1 MILRVQ
7 ISKLFISNKD
17 LTFIPPLIWTES
29 FHRLFISWLNLVGRW
44 GFWPLLIYSILLF
57 NFSLLEKN
65 KDKAV
70 TVHRDAICLLNLAW
84 HLLDTQRNKRN
95 CINIHQ
101 QRSQPQCWIWS
112 IICYFGNDNSDSSAL
127 MISQYIAWLIFYS
140 YEYNLFFHFMS
151 CLSFVP
157 KIWK

>member
-1 MILRVQ
+1 MQ
-7 ISKLFISNKD
+7 EFISNKEH
-17 LTFIPPLIWTES
+17 LNFIPSLIWTEF
-29 FHRLFISWLNLVGRW
+29 FHIIYQLIESCTEMEVLTSVYLFYFAIWLQFAR
-44 GFWPLLIYSILLF
+44 
-57 NFSLLEKN
+57 KN

-84 HLLDTQRNKRN
+84 HLLDTQSNKRN

-101 QRSQPQCWIWS
+101 QRSQPQCRVWS
-112 IICYFGNDNSDSSAL
+112 IICYFYNDNSDSSAL
-127 MISQYIAWLIFYS
+127 MIPQYIAWLIFYL
-140 YEYNLFFHFMS
+140 YVYNLFFHFMS

>member
-1 MILRVQ
+1 M
-7 ISKLFISNKD
+7 
-17 LTFIPPLIWTES
+17 IWTEL
-29 FHRLFISWLNLVGRW
+29 FHRLFISWRNFVGKWR
-44 GFWPLLIYSILLF
+44 FWPLFIYSVLLF
-57 NFSLLEKN
+57 NFSLLEKTR
-65 KDKAV
+65 

-101 QRSQPQCWIWS
+101 QRSQPWCRIWS
-112 IICYFGNDNSDSSAL
+112 IICYFYNDNSDSSAL
-127 MISQYIAWLIFYS
+127 MIPQNIAWLIFYLCA
-140 YEYNLFFHFMS
+140 YNLFFHFMS